1 LNDLDW
7 PSSTK
12 TMQAEWIGKSEGA
25 HVDFALADAPVAHA
39 GLPLRVFTTRP
50 DTLFGATF
58 MVVAPEHPLVNAVL
72 DEHFGS
78 GDQAA
83 IRAYVEAARNRTDV
97 ERQENKEKTG
107 VPLGIDA
114 INPVN
119 GKTIP
124 VWTADY
130 VLMGYGTGAI
140 MAVPAQDE
148 RDYEFAETF
157 GLDIV
162 RTVQPPEDFDG
173 KAYTGDGPAIN
184 SDFLNGM
191 NKDDAKR
198 AIIEKLEA
206 DGTGK
211 GKTNYKLRDWLFSRQ
226 RYWGEPFP
234 IVYDDRGNH
243 HGVDE
248 SALPV
253 VLPPMDDYQPVESD
267 EPQPL
272 LGKATDWVNTTA
284 GEAGVAACPPTRT
297 SAARRTRCRGGP
309 GRAGTTCATPTRRTR
324 AVHRPRGRP
333 GVAPQAGRRQNTRRC
348 REVRDSRPAVAQ
360 PGGVDLYV
368 GGAEHAVLHLLYA
381 RFWHKVLFDLGE
393 VMTPEPFQKLYHQG
407 LILSHAYQRADKSLV
422 PVDQV
427 ENRGTD
433 DEPVYIETATGEA
446 VSQIVA
452 KMSKSL
458 KNVVNPDDVIAEFGA
473 DTFRLYEMYMGPLDQ
488 SKPWDTRAIGGM
500 FNFLRDTWRLCISE
514 ETGTPRLAESADPD
528 IEKALH
534 RTIAKVGAD
543 IEKLHFNTAIAA
555 MIEFKNAATP
565 KGGIKGDLGSLT
577 KDQMDR
583 FVRTL
588 APFAPHLADE
598 IADRLG
604 MLGDGSDK
612 PVSLIQAEWPAYDE
626 AMLKDDEVEIPVQIL
641 GKVRGKITVAADAD
655 AKAIEETALADDK
668 IKGLIEG
675 KTVRKVIVV
684 PGRMVNI
691 VAN

>member
-1 LNDLDW
+1 
-7 PSSTK
+7 
-12 TMQAEWIGKSEGA
+12 
-25 HVDFALADAPVAHA
+25 
-39 GLPLRVFTTRP
+39 
-50 DTLFGATF
+50 
-58 MVVAPEHPLVNAVL
+58 
-72 DEHFGS
+72 
-78 GDQAA
+78 
-83 IRAYVEAARNRTDV
+83 
-97 ERQENKEKTG
+97 
-107 VPLGIDA
+107 
-114 INPVN
+114 
-119 GKTIP
+119 
-124 VWTADY
+124 
-130 VLMGYGTGAI
+130 
-140 MAVPAQDE
+140 
-148 RDYEFAETF
+148 
-157 GLDIV
+157 
-162 RTVQPPEDFDG
+162 
-173 KAYTGDGPAIN
+173 
-184 SDFLNGM
+184 
-191 NKDDAKR
+191 
-198 AIIEKLEA
+198 
-206 DGTGK
+206 
-211 GKTNYKLRDWLFSRQ
+211 
-226 RYWGEPFP
+226 
-234 IVYDDRGNH
+234 
-243 HGVDE
+243 
-248 SALPV
+248 
-253 VLPPMDDYQPVESD
+253 MDDYQPVESD

-284 GEAGVAACPPTRT
+284 GEAGVSELPADAHV
-297 SAARRTRCRGGP
+297 RRETNTMP
-309 GRAGTTCATPTRRTR
+309 GWAGSCWYYLRYADPKNADRFIGREADRAWHLKPVDGKTR
-324 AVHRPRGRP
+324 AD
-333 GVAPQAGRRQNTRRC
+333 VAKL
-348 REVRDSRPAVAQ
+348 DSYDPAVAQ

-393 VMTPEPFQKLYHQG
+393 VATPEPFQKLYHQG

-422 PVDQV
+422 PVDHV

-433 DEPVYIETATGEA
+433 DAPEYIETATGEQ
-446 VSQIVA
+446 VNQIVA

-458 KNVVNPDDVIAEFGA
+458 RNVVNPDDVIAEFGA

-500 FNFLRDTWRLCISE
+500 FNFLKDTWRLCISE
-514 ETGTPRLAESADPD
+514 ETGSPRLAESAGPD

-577 KDQMDR
+577 RDQMDR

-604 MLGDGSDK
+604 MLGDGSDR
-612 PVSLIQAEWPAYDE
+612 PVSLIQADWPTYDE

-641 GKVRGKITVAADAD
+641 GKVRGKITIAADAD
-655 AKAIEETALADDK
+655 AKTIEETALADDK